1 MKRYMIFLAIC
12 SCLMSCEVESAD
24 KPTREQ
30 YSLGAYA
37 SESTDMRVEFPLAMM
52 ETAFNIEA
60 YENAPAEEKKKMTY
74 IFNSLLSQGGSYRMK
89 NFHSFYLTPDDKSLH
104 EPGAIWK
111 MFACNDRYY
120 APDGT
125 DLILNCVG
133 DGRWVMSSEY
143 PNGKIEFN
151 ITRLPGEDVTLFNWE
166 VQLSGTLTSGQ
177 GRVLKIYTPDS
188 IIRQVRVNQWECST
202 IMEGTVKFSI
212 YDKDAVTLLDEMVYA
227 FDGKETDNKY
237 YNLSL

>member
-1 MKRYMIFLAIC
+1 MKRYMIFFAIC
-12 SCLMSCEVESAD
+12 SCLMSCVVERAD

-30 YSLGAYA
+30 YNLEAYVNEA
-37 SESTDMRVEFPLAMM
+37 TDLRVVFPLAMM

-125 DLILNCVG
+125 NMILSCVE
-133 DGRWVMSSEY
+133 DGKWVMSSEY
-143 PNGKIEFN
+143 DNGRIEFN
-151 ITRLPGEDVTLFNWE
+151 ITRLTVEDGALFNWE
-166 VQLSGTLTSGQ
+166 VQVSGTLTSGQ
-177 GRVLKIYTPDS
+177 DRVLKIDTPDS
-188 IIRQVRVNQWECST
+188 IVRQVHVDQWGCST

-212 YDKDAVTLLDEMVYA
+212 YDKGGVTLLDEMVYA
-227 FDGKETDNKY
+227 FDGKESDNKY

>member
-1 MKRYMIFLAIC
+1 MKRYMIFFAIC

-37 SESTDMRVEFPLAMM
+37 SESTDMRVVFPLAMM

-60 YENAPAEEKKKMTY
+60 YENATAEEKKKMTY
-74 IFNSLLSQGGSYRMK
+74 IFNSLISQGGSYLMK

-104 EPGAIWK
+104 EPGAVWK
-111 MFACNDRYY
+111 IFAHNDRYY
-120 APDGT
+120 APYGTNMILSCVEDGK
-125 DLILNCVG
+125 
-133 DGRWVMSSEY
+133 WVMSSEY
-143 PNGKIEFN
+143 DNGRIEFN
-151 ITRLPGEDVTLFNWE
+151 ITRLPAEGTLFNWE
-166 VQLSGTLTSGQ
+166 VSLSGTFTSGQ

-188 IIRQVRVNQWECST
+188 LIRQVRVDQWGCST
-202 IMEGTVKFSI
+202 RMEGAVKFSI
-212 YDKDAVTLLDEMVYA
+212 YDNDAVTLLDETSYVFA
-227 FDGKETDNKY
+227 GKEKDNLY